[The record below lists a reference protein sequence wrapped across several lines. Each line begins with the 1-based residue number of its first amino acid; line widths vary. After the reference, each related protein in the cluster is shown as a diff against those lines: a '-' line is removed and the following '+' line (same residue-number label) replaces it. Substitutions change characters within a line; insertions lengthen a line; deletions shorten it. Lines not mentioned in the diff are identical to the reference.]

1 MKQPTPISS
10 RLVTHTEKASSL
22 WQKLELLFVLLTLGL
37 SASAVPVS
45 SPPRVLIIDESVD
58 GGTSSQE
65 AAAAQLA
72 IPGCAVDIVTAA
84 NWPGVPPTGT
94 GGPTGFGLDSYRAL
108 IIGDPIC
115 TGPTTNG
122 MGTSTPGYFNML
134 NALNATKLIWTPV
147 ITGNVILEGVDNA
160 FHAPGLP
167 GADKTL
173 KRGIAFAVNDPTKTG
188 LYYALSCYYDYTAP
202 ATNAVVVPHLTAFGT
217 FKVRNYNGIC
227 FNDAHIVANH
237 PVFNTFPPLTDAQLS
252 NWGCSTHEGF
262 DQWPP
267 SFIVLAIALTNGTYT
282 ATDGSNGIPYILVRG
297 EGVEVISSILLG
309 PPNATNQLG
318 TTHTVCATLGTNVNP
333 RIGVPITF
341 TIAGGPNAVTNYTS
355 LTDTNGVAC
364 FTWTGN
370 GGPGVDYV
378 TATYVG
384 EDGHTN
390 QSNFA
395 SKYWVT
401 DCAVFGCDHVECLGE
416 GNYLYS
422 FCFTN
427 YSSFSMSM
435 VSLATLPG
443 FNLSSNTFTLNPP
456 LLPNQGTNFVI
467 SFTAPAGATNFC
479 FQFTS
484 FPDAGGGGTGGDGG
498 GGGTGGGHEPCI
510 IPHCLALPNCCNRIV
525 TNSLTY
531 VGTSGTTSTYT
542 YQITVQ
548 NIGSDI
554 LRYVAFAADQP
565 CVTFNPPLVDLSL
578 PSFGGPSLLYPLQ
591 SRTLT
596 VQVKITAP
604 CTGPYNFTIAMLNTN
619 FTACCSTRGQL
630 PKAHCITLGWPI
642 DGTAVITNTTILMRA
657 LPASTINPCPFKTV
671 AFYMDTTL
679 VGIAD
684 RDPFEAGFAPTTP
697 GVFAFTAVATFDSGE
712 TETSDPAYVTVV
724 APGFDEQDHNEPSP
738 AMSATLS
745 GNTVQLGVQ
754 TELGH
759 SYYLEYKTNLSQP
772 DWKTLD
778 QAQGDGSIKH
788 FIDNVTNDNSRF
800 YRTRRVP

>member
-1 MKQPTPISS
+1 MGIILAT
-10 RLVTHTEKASSL
+10 VSL
-22 WQKLELLFVLLTLGL
+22 ITCAY
-37 SASAVPVS
+37 SVPLS

-84 NWPGVPPTGT
+84 NWPAVPPTGT

-108 IIGDPIC
+108 IIGDPLC

-122 MGTSTPGYFNML
+122 MGTSTPGYFSML
-134 NALNATKLIWTPV
+134 NALNATKLTWTPV

-160 FHAPGLP
+160 LHAPGNP

-188 LYYALSCYYDYTAP
+188 MYYALSCYYDYTAP
-202 ATNAVVVPHLTAFGT
+202 ATNAVVVPHLTAFGS
-217 FKVRNYNGIC
+217 FKVRNYNNVC

-237 PVFNTFPPLTDAQLS
+237 PVFSAAPPLTDSQLS
-252 NWGCSTHEGF
+252 HWGCSTHEGF

-267 SFIVLAIALTNGTYT
+267 SFIVLAIALTNGAYT

-297 EGVEVISSILLG
+297 EGVEVVSSILLG
-309 PPNATNQLG
+309 PPNATNNVG
-318 TTHTVCATLGTNVNP
+318 TTHTVCATLATNVNP

-341 TIAGGPNAVTNYTS
+341 TISSGPNAVTNYTIA
-355 LTDTNGVAC
+355 TDTNGVAC
-364 FTWTGN
+364 FTWAGN

-378 TATYVG
+378 QATYIG

-390 QSNFA
+390 HSNFS

-422 FCFTN
+422 FCVTN
-427 YSSFSMSM
+427 YSFGPMSM
-435 VSLATLPG
+435 VTLATLPG
-443 FNLSSNTFTLNPP
+443 FTLSSNTFLLNPP
-456 LLPNQGTNFVI
+456 LAPNAATNFVI
-467 SFTAPAGATNFC
+467 SFTAPAGSTNFC

-484 FPDAGGGGTGGDGG
+484 FPAGAGGG
-498 GGGTGGGHEPCI
+498 GGGTGGGPGGGHEPCQ
-510 IPHCLALPNCCNRIV
+510 IPHCLPLPNCCNRIV

-531 VGTSGTTSTYT
+531 LGTVGTTNTYA

-565 CVTFNPPLVDLSL
+565 CVSFNPSLVDLTL
-578 PSFGGPSLLYPLQ
+578 PAFGGPGLLYPTQ
-591 SRTLT
+591 TRTFT
-596 VQVKITAP
+596 VQVKVVAP
-604 CTGPYNFTIAMLNTN
+604 CTAPYDFTIAMLNTN
-619 FTACCSTRGQL
+619 FTACCSTRGRL
-630 PKAHCITLGWPI
+630 PKAICIKLGWPI
-642 DGTAVITNTTILMRA
+642 DGTAVITNTPILMRA
-657 LPASTINPCPFKTV
+657 VSATTISPCPFRAV
-671 AFYMDTTL
+671 AFYMDSTL
-679 VGIAD
+679 VGVAD
-684 RDPFEAGFAPTTP
+684 RDPFEASFAPTTP
-697 GVFAFTAVATFDSGE
+697 GVFAFTAVATFDNGE
-712 TETSDPAYVTVV
+712 TETSDAAYVTVV
-724 APGFDEQDHNEPSP
+724 APGFDDQDHHDPSP
-738 AMSATLS
+738 SMSASVT
-745 GNTVQLGVQ
+745 GGTVQLGVQ

-759 SYYLEYKTNLSQP
+759 AYYLEYKTNLSQP

-778 QAQGDGSIKH
+778 QAQGDGSIKK
-788 FIDNVTNDNSRF
+788 FFDNVTNDNSRF
-800 YRTRRVP
+800 YRTRRQP